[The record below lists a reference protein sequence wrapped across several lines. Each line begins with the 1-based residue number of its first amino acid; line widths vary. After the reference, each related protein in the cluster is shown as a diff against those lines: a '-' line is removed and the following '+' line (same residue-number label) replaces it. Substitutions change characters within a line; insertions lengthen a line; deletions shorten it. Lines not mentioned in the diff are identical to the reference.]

1 MEYRSE
7 QFLKQR
13 IQNTTGAF
21 PLEKSHGQEDSRWE
35 NRMGIIKFS
44 AWILWLLSKYTF
56 QTYGALML
64 TLFGFYYYDF
74 VELNDELLMISHV
87 CLFGSLICGILLV
100 MHKTLGDEGL

>member
-1 MEYRSE
+1 MEYRNE

-13 IQNTTGAF
+13 VQNTMGPF
-21 PLEKSHGQEDSRWE
+21 LLEDSHGQRDNRGE
-35 NRMGIIKFS
+35 NKMGIIKFS

-100 MHKTLGDEGL
+100 MHKTLGDEVL